1 MAAHGG
7 KQIDLR
13 LTANDDDTIARMMA
27 AREGEIGA
35 PCERDTKQRGGQAY
49 PGPGHEPVKSSVSE
63 RNSML
68 LHVPN
73 LLSVYRAV

>member
-35 PCERDTKQRGGQAY
+35 PCPRDTKQRGG
-49 PGPGHEPVKSSVSE
+49 
-63 RNSML
+63 
-68 LHVPN
+68 
-73 LLSVYRAV
+73 

>member
-7 KQIDLR
+7 KHIDLR

-35 PCERDTKQRGGQAY
+35 PCPRDTKQRGNMEY
-49 PGPGHEPVKSSVSE
+49 PGPGFEPVKSSVSE

-68 LHVPN
+68 
-73 LLSVYRAV
+73 